1 MAGISITLAGNFAK
15 LDELKSKAEKTA
27 SNIKSSFKKVADT
40 AVFKGLAV
48 GATAAFAGVTAAMAK
63 AIQKGGELD
72 DSMRRTGAS
81 GRNLVVL
88 QKAFELA
95 GVSGDKLPGTLNKM
109 QKALAGVNDEGE
121 PTNKAF
127 EKLGLSIEELQSLD
141 PVAAFQKTAQAIA
154 GLPNPS
160 MRAAAAME
168 IFGKA
173 GGELLSL
180 MNDPAA
186 FSQARDQVGSLADM
200 LPGVAAEFGTAGDVL
215 DQFKDKFEQLGT
227 VAAIH
232 LIPHLEAATELLTAL
247 DFGKMSWGNLFSS
260 ELTPEDRE
268 RAKQKAEDWASDDPM
283 HGKSRTET
291 EAGKLKASNEDFWA
305 RKEQEKQ
312 DAIAKTAEKERL
324 AAEKKAEAERKKAE
338 AAAESRAAAAEEYR
352 LENAILAA
360 RLKGDA
366 DRLAKLER
374 EKAIREEIKKLES
387 AGFTADEARKP
398 AEAKVDA
405 EKKATDA
412 EAARKAA
419 MDEKRK
425 AQEVLAGKVNES
437 REKLE
442 NLQYQSSVGAVSSMQ
457 RIGGGGGAVSSGL
470 DYARQQSDLQR
481 EANGYLRQLIEVSRQ
496 PLDY

>member
-15 LDELKSKAEKTA
+15 LDELKDKAHKTA
-27 SNIKSSFKKVADT
+27 TSIKVGFKNIAGS
-40 AVFKGLAV
+40 AVFQGVAA
-48 GATAAFAGVTAAMAK
+48 GATAAFAGVTAAITMAVK
-63 AIQKGGELD
+63 KGGELND
-72 DSMRRTGAS
+72 AMLRTGAS
-81 GRNLVVL
+81 GKGLVIL
-88 QKAFELA
+88 QKAFENA
-95 GVSGDKLPGTLNKM
+95 GVAGNKLPGALNKM
-109 QKALAGVNDEGE
+109 QKALAGVNEEGE
-121 PTNKAF
+121 PTTQAF
-127 EKLGLSIEELQSLD
+127 AKLGLSIKDLQGLD
-141 PVAAFQKTAQAIA
+141 PVDAFRKTAQAIA
-154 GLPNPS
+154 GLPDPS

-173 GGELLSL
+173 GGELLAV

-200 LPGVAAEFGTAGDVL
+200 LPGAAGDF
-215 DQFKDKFEQLGT
+215 DNIGDAMESTKQKMEQLGT
-227 VAAIH
+227 VVAIQ
-232 LIPHLEAATELLTAL
+232 LLPHLERMVELMNAL
-247 DFGKMSWGNLFSS
+247 DFGKMSWGTLFSS

-268 RAKQKAEDWASDDPM
+268 AAKQKAADMAADDPM
-283 HGKSRTET
+283 NGKSRTEV
-291 EAGKLKASNEDFWA
+291 AKQKLDAQNADFWA
-305 RKEQEKQ
+305 RKEAEKQ
-312 DAIAKTAEKERL
+312 AAIEKTAEKERL

-338 AAAESRAAAAEEYR
+338 QTKESRAAAAEEYR

-366 DRLAKLER
+366 DRIAKLER

-387 AGFTADEARKP
+387 AGYTAEEARKP

-405 EKKATDA
+405 EKKAADA

-419 MDEKRK
+419 MEEKRK

-437 REKLE
+437 RDKLE